1 MNFTANKLQEIKQ
14 YGYPLDFGQVFGQ
27 AFENYKK
34 VALIVGSIILVL
46 IMAFTV
52 LVGGLAGIVF
62 GIGSVTEFFTDYSL
76 QSNTTVLLL
85 VNLVASV
92 IGAALISPLTAGLLK
107 ITHLA
112 ENNKEFTF
120 STAFDYYKSSYL
132 KDLFLSTIIITL
144 FSAVFSTTLT
154 LIELYFPGSEFNWIL
169 KLCSLLI
176 GLFTPLFTFLTIP
189 LIIFGDI
196 SAVEAIKGSMLLVRK
211 NFWIIVFLV
220 IVGGI
225 FSLIGIFGFCLGIFF
240 TLPFI
245 YSLEYIIYRNAIDFE
260 EESEI
265 DEIGTSVFLKK
276 N

>member
-46 IMAFTV
+46 IIAFTV

-107 ITHLA
+107 IAHLA
-112 ENNKEFTF
+112 ESNKEFTF

-154 LIELYFPGSEFNWIL
+154 LLELYFLGSEFNWIL
-169 KLCSLLI
+169 KLCSVVI

-189 LIIFGDI
+189 LIIFGEI
-196 SAVEAIKGSMLLVRK
+196 TAVEAINGSMLLVRK
-211 NFWIIVFLV
+211 NFWIIVLLI

-245 YSLEYIIYRNAIDFE
+245 YSLEYIIYRNAIDFGD
-260 EESEI
+260 ESEI
-265 DEIGTSVFLKK
+265 DEIGTSVF
-276 N
+276 

>member
-1 MNFTANKLQEIKQ
+1 MNFTVKKLQEIKQ

-34 VALIVGSIILVL
+34 IALIVGSIILVL
-46 IMAFTV
+46 IIAFTV
-52 LVGGLAGIVF
+52 LIGGFAGIVF

-76 QSNTTVLLL
+76 QSNSTVLLI
-85 VNLVASV
+85 VNLIASV
-92 IGAALISPLTAGLLK
+92 IGAALVAPLTAGLLK
-107 ITHLA
+107 IAHLA
-112 ENNKEFTF
+112 ESNQEFSF

-132 KDLFLSTIIITL
+132 KDLFLSTIIITS
-144 FSAVFSTTLT
+144 FSALFSTTLT
-154 LIELYFPGSEFNWIL
+154 LIEVHFPGSDINWLL
-169 KLCSLLI
+169 KLFSIII
-176 GLFTPLFTFLTIP
+176 GIFTPLFTFLTIP
-189 LIIFGDI
+189 LIIFGNI
-196 SAVEAIKGSMLLVRK
+196 AAVEAIKGSILLVRK
-211 NFWIIVFLV
+211 NFWIILLLM

-265 DEIGTSVFLKK
+265 DKIGALDF
-276 N
+276 